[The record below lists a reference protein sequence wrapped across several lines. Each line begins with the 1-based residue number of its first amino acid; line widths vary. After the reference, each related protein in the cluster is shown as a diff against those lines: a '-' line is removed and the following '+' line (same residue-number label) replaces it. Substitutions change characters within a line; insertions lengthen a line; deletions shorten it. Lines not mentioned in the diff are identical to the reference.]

1 MCNRVAV
8 CWMHSSLEIIKS
20 SGYLRA
26 FSSSLYL
33 CSVCLGSYSQKSGQ
47 AVGLDGICLSLPTEL
62 SSPVLSF
69 WQFAS
74 FLRKLLWV
82 WGRPLLTLL
91 SPLITIVC
99 TKTKAYIRTKLLLL
113 FNTASL
119 IRVIKFQG
127 HVQLSERDA
136 GKKNEHIRKYSNSTL
151 RRGEQSRCLQLEV
164 RLQVQWFSS

>member
-33 CSVCLGSYSQKSGQ
+33 YSVCLGSYSQKSGQ
-47 AVGLDGICLSLPTEL
+47 AVGLDGICLFQLN
-62 SSPVLSF
+62 SPLLCSPF
-69 WQFAS
+69 EFAS

-82 WGRPLLTLL
+82 WGCPLLTLL
-91 SPLITIVC
+91 SPLIAIVC

-119 IRVIKFQG
+119 VRVIKFQG
-127 HVQLSERDA
+127 HVQLSGRDA